1 MKRVITMKEMTREEY
16 KRFLLENHRTGK
28 LATVRGDGRPHVV
41 PIWYDLDGDSLVFT
55 TWHEAVKAVN
65 MRRDP
70 RVSVCV
76 DDENPPFA
84 FVLIEGIARLE
95 MNAPDLAY
103 WATRIA
109 GRYMGAELG
118 ETYGKRN
125 AVEGELLVRVTPT
138 KIVARKG
145 IAD

>member
-1 MKRVITMKEMTREEY
+1 MKRVITMKEMTREES

>member
-1 MKRVITMKEMTREEY
+1 VIAMKEMTPEEY

-28 LATVRGDGRPHVV
+28 LATVRGDGHPHVV

-55 TWHEAVKAVN
+55 TWHEAVKAAN

-70 RVSVCV
+70 RVSLCV

>member
-1 MKRVITMKEMTREEY
+1 MEEMTREEY

-125 AVEGELLVRVTPT
+125 AVEGELLVKVTPT

>member
-1 MKRVITMKEMTREEY
+1 MKEMTREEY

>member
-1 MKRVITMKEMTREEY
+1 MEEMTREEY

>member
-1 MKRVITMKEMTREEY
+1 MQEMTPEEY
-16 KRFLLENHRTGK
+16 KRFLLEKHRTGK
-28 LATVRGDGRPHVV
+28 LATVRDDGRPHVV

-55 TWHEAVKAVN
+55 TWYEAVKAAN

-70 RVSVCV
+70 RVSLCV